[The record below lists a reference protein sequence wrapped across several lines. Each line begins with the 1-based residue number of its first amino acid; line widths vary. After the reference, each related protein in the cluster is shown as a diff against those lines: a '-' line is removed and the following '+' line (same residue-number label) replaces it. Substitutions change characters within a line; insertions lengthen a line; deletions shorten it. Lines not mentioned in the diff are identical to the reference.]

1 MNEQYQS
8 EEVEQMVSYLE
19 SIDGHV
25 QDLKEDT
32 DVEAYQYA
40 LNQLLVFVGHRTDLE
55 VTIETNND

>member
-25 QDLKEDT
+25 QDLKGDT

-40 LNQLLVFVGHRTDLE
+40 LNQLLVFVSHRTDLE
-55 VTIETNND
+55 VMIETNND